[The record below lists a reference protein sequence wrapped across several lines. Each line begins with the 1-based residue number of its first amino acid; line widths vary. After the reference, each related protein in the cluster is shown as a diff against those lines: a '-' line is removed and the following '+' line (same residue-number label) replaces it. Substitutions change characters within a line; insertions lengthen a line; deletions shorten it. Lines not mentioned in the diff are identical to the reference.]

1 MDMKKMKFIALLVV
15 MTIAAYANTASAQ
28 NTDSD
33 VFTLVEVAPMYIGGQ
48 TAMMQFLS
56 KNLQYPAE
64 AMEKNVQGTV
74 YVSFIVEK
82 DGSISNVVLKRDIG
96 SGCGEEAV
104 RVVKMMPKWTP
115 GKQKGKE
122 VRTQFVLPVTFKLN

>member
-1 MDMKKMKFIALLVV
+1 MKFLALLFILISSA
-15 MTIAAYANTASAQ
+15 TANIADAQ

-33 VFTLVEVAPMYIGGQ
+33 AYAVVDVAPEYVGGQ
-48 TAMMQFLS
+48 TAMIEFLW

-115 GKQKGKE
+115 GKQNGKE
-122 VRTQFVLPVTFKLN
+122 VRTQFILPVTFKLN

>member
-1 MDMKKMKFIALLVV
+1 MKFIALLFMLFSLACVNN
-15 MTIAAYANTASAQ
+15 ANAQ
-28 NTDSD
+28 NSGSD
-33 VFTLVEVAPMYIGGQ
+33 VYTVVEVAPAYVGGQ
-48 TAMMQFLS
+48 TAMIQFLS
-56 KNLQYPAE
+56 TNLKYPAE

-122 VRTQFVLPVTFKLN
+122 VRTQFVLPVSFKLN

>member
-1 MDMKKMKFIALLVV
+1 MKKMKFIALLFIMVS
-15 MTIAAYANTASAQ
+15 TASANIADAQ
-28 NTDSD
+28 NPDSD
-33 VFTLVEVAPMYIGGQ
+33 VFTLVEVAPVYIGGQ
-48 TAMMQFLS
+48 TAMIQFLS

-64 AMEKNVQGTV
+64 AMGKNVQGTV

-115 GKQKGKE
+115 GKQKGKA
-122 VRTQFVLPVTFKLN
+122 VRTQFILPVSFKLN

>member
-1 MDMKKMKFIALLVV
+1 MKKLVALLIIMVSAV
-15 MTIAAYANTASAQ
+15 SENIAYSQ

-33 VFTLVEVAPMYIGGQ
+33 VYTVVEVAPVYIGGQ
-48 TAMMQFLS
+48 TAMIQFLS

-64 AMEKNVQGTV
+64 AMAKNVQGTV

-104 RVVKMMPKWTP
+104 RVVKMMPKWMP

-122 VRTQFVLPVTFKLN
+122 VRTQFILPVSFKLN